1 STSSSFTH
9 AANARGFSA
18 FCLGIEIE
26 PIQRSP
32 LAIKSV
38 FASCN
43 TTKSWR
49 NLRPLF
55 SPRFT
60 SDSRL
65 LPSSATCN
73 CSGLVRESSRVNTAV
88 PSVSFDTVRRATSA
102 TLRRAQFNQHCP
114 GLTALEYSRFRSE
127 DVGRGQPH
135 RQDGKRDRS
144 QRRSIGFQPVGPT
157 GAAPAG
163 S

>member
-1 STSSSFTH
+1 MGESTSSSLTH

-60 SDSRL
+60 FDSRL
-65 LPSSATCN
+65 LPSSATCS
-73 CSGLVRESSRVNTAV
+73 CTGLVRESSRVKTALT
-88 PSVSFDTVRRATSA
+88 SVSFDKVTRRLPAFVGRSCQNA
-102 TLRRAQFNQHCP
+102 RLPYQ
-114 GLTALEYSRFRSE
+114 SRHSRPRSE
-127 DVGRGQPH
+127 ERRVGKEGRSRWGPH
-135 RQDGKRDRS
+135 H
-144 QRRSIGFQPVGPT
+144 
-157 GAAPAG
+157 
-163 S
+163 